1 MGENV
6 LVDTKVSGFIPWI
19 FKNPGD
25 FVFLQKSDPANGK
38 VLYPLAPIFA
48 CGIQSR
54 FFPVQKAETAIP
66 MVMTMIILKK
76 SRVPAAYSTETQ
88 HSPFI

>member
-25 FVFLQKSDPANGK
+25 FVFLLKSDPANGK
-38 VLYPLAPIFA
+38 VLYPSCLPETDWIQREESPVIGRNMEVIRGLILARNFRKTIDNF
-48 CGIQSR
+48 R
-54 FFPVQKAETAIP
+54 KYV
-66 MVMTMIILKK
+66 IIL
-76 SRVPAAYSTETQ
+76 A
-88 HSPFI
+88 